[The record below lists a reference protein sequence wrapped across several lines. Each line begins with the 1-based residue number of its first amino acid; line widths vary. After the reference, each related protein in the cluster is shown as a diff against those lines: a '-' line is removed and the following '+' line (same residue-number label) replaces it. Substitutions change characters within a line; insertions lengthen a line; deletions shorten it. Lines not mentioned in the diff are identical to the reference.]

1 MARPLIVLF
10 IYFQRLQHTK
20 GSSLLS
26 VTPISGGPM
35 LFFDLQ
41 RQQAHVWCI
50 DIHAG
55 KTPICIKK

>member
-1 MARPLIVLF
+1 MAQPLTALF

-26 VTPISGGPM
+26 MTPVPGDLM

-41 RQQAHVWCI
+41 RQQAHVWCK
-50 DIHAG
+50 DMQVKHPYA
-55 KTPICIKK
+55 